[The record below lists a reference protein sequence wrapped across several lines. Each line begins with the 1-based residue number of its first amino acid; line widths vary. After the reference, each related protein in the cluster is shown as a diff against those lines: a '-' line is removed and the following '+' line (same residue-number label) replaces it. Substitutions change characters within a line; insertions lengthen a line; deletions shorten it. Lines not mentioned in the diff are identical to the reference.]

1 MKAGDDTTDI
11 LPAAPGPVV
20 KASPKTDGKKADGKV
35 KLLIKGLAPVDVE
48 CVEKVDTAHVYS
60 EAGIVYHFMLNQTNL
75 QHNNNKY
82 YMGQLL
88 EDDAAPVYSV
98 WFRWGRVGKTRQHI
112 LIPCGSNLQSAL
124 AIFTKKFRDKTGNL
138 WAEKKDFIKQPG
150 LYDLIEQ
157 DFGVGSL
164 FSFHPLSL
172 QDLTD
177 SVQQEDSKKENVEPL
192 PSKLPPEVMVRI
204 TCPNPPSRL
213 SPRFFVFLG
222 VGTML
227 RHLSLTLIMLICD
240 VKAMERTMREMN
252 YDSRRLP
259 LGKLTPS
266 QINAGYNALNII
278 SLCLDKL
285 EKLRHPPSSD
295 DVPGPKGRPKRVPSC
310 VSESA
315 RVRHDLLEACNLF
328 YTRVPHDFGMR
339 IPPLIDTPNAVK
351 LELDLMKSLQD
362 IEVAFNIIH
371 RETRDNS
378 HPADR
383 HYQALKCDINP
394 LSTDDKLLEVCPSV
408 LISFSFST
416 SILTQIKNCS
426 NQKRFVDGM
435 GSLFNLSQVIKNY
448 VQWTHAPTHSSYDL
462 QVLNV
467 FACNRH
473 GEDKEFRDV
482 GRRYLLWHG
491 SRLTNWMG
499 ILGRGLRIAP
509 PEAPCTGYMFGKGI
523 YFADCASKSANY
535 AYASRDRNTGLLALC
550 EVSLGESNELFDAD
564 YKADALPAGKQ
575 SVMGVGRNTPDPHTW
590 ITLPDGVVV
599 PCGRLIEAKLSQPT
613 SLLYNEYVVYRYNQV
628 RLRYLVQLRF
638 NFKY

>member
-1 MKAGDDTTDI
+1 MPRKRESSQPLRVSLRKKSKIDEPLSQVPKLDDTARAPPAVPGPPVKPSPKAGR
-11 LPAAPGPVV
+11 
-20 KASPKTDGKKADGKV
+20 KKTAGEV

-48 CVEKVDTAHVYS
+48 CVEKVNTAHVYS
-60 EAGIVYHFMLNQTNL
+60 EAGVVYHFMLNQTNL

-88 EDDAAPVYSV
+88 EDDNAPAYSV
-98 WFRWGRVGKTRQHI
+98 WFRWGRVGKTRQHA

-124 AIFTKKFRDKTGNL
+124 AIFTKKFKDKTGNL
-138 WAEKKDFIKQPG
+138 WAEKKDFVKQPG

-157 DFGVGSL
+157 DFG
-164 FSFHPLSL
+164 
-172 QDLTD
+172 DLTN
-177 SVQQEDSKKENVEPL
+177 SVQQEDGNKENVEPL
-192 PSKLPPEVMVRI
+192 PSKLPPEVMA
-204 TCPNPPSRL
+204 
-213 SPRFFVFLG
+213 
-222 VGTML
+222 
-227 RHLSLTLIMLICD
+227 LIMLICD

-278 SLCLDKL
+278 SQCLDQL
-285 EKLRHPPSSD
+285 EKLKHPPPSTEI
-295 DVPGPKGRPKRVPSC
+295 PGAKKRPKRVPSS

-315 RVRHDLLEACNLF
+315 RIRRDLLEACNLF

-339 IPPLIDTPNAVK
+339 MPPLIDTPDAVK
-351 LELDLMKSLQD
+351 VELDLMKSLQD
-362 IEVAFNIIH
+362 IEVAFNIIQ
-371 RETRDNS
+371 RENRDNL

-383 HYQALKCDINP
+383 HYQALNCNISP
-394 LSTDDKLLEVCPSV
+394 LAAEDKMLEV
-408 LISFSFST
+408 I
-416 SILTQIKNCS
+416 
-426 NQKRFVDGM
+426 R
-435 GSLFNLSQVIKNY
+435 NY

-462 QVLNV
+462 EVLNV

-473 GEDKEFRDV
+473 GEDKDFRDV

-564 YKADALPAGKQ
+564 YKADALPTGKH
-575 SVMGVGRNTPDPHTW
+575 SVMGVGRSTPDPHTW
-590 ITLPDGVVV
+590 ITLSDGVVV
-599 PCGRLIEAKLSQPT
+599 PCGRLIEANPPQQT
-613 SLLYNEYVVYRYNQV
+613 SLLYNEYVVYRHDQV

-638 NFKY
+638 NYKY